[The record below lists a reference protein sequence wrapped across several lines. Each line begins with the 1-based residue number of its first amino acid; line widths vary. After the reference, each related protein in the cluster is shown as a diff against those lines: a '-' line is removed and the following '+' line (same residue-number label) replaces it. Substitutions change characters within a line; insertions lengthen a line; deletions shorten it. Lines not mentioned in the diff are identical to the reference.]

1 VTTDADLEALFNRL
15 ADGLTSEEDERRLAE
30 LLRSNPE
37 VRRAYR
43 EFMAL
48 HSALHWDY
56 AAAALPEPPP
66 PAAVPS
72 PPPARFPRA
81 GWLAAFAAGT
91 LVASAAVAGFFLLRP
106 APRATEPTGPEQV
119 VARPKSDAPKS
130 DAVAALLVDGVSAE
144 FAPGRGPD
152 GVRFG
157 PGDYELVQ
165 GVVHLR
171 FAQGADMVLAA
182 PARIEVAD
190 AQHTRLVSGQV
201 RVVAPPTA
209 KGFTVATRAADYV
222 DLGTEFGLRVD
233 PASGASDLY
242 VFDGQVDVTDPR
254 SGAVRSV
261 TGGKSSRSVDGRP
274 ADAPP
279 LKEGDFPT
287 PGSIGLKRWEQYE
300 QRMREDRTL
309 LAFFSFQRQGD
320 ESVLANAVGG
330 EMGDGRVAGARW
342 TTGRWPGK
350 GALLFDRDTD
360 FAQVTI
366 PGEHQELTVA
376 AWVKVE
382 RIDFVLNAI
391 LNSDGYEPG
400 GVHMQLNRQG
410 FVRGGVIV
418 EGPFQ
423 DTFVGKPVP
432 LGSWVHVA
440 SVISARTRTQQIY
453 VNGALA
459 RERRWQSDV
468 PLKPGSCRVGNWLPD
483 PRDKTRIR
491 ALRGQVDELAV
502 WSRALQKE
510 EVGRLVEAGRP
521 GLLWSKE

>member
-1 VTTDADLEALFNRL
+1 MTTDADLEGLFNRL
-15 ADGLTSEEDERRLAE
+15 ADGLASEADERTLAE
-30 LLRSNPE
+30 LLRVSSE
-37 VRRAYR
+37 ARRAYR

-56 AAAALPEPPP
+56 VAAASPDAPPNS
-66 PAAVPS
+66 PAAPDRS
-72 PPPARFPRA
+72 PRA
-81 GWLAAFAAGT
+81 GWLAAFGAGV
-91 LVASAAVAGFFLLRP
+91 LLASAAAVALFLLRP
-106 APRATEPTGPEQV
+106 VPPAAPEQST
-119 VARPKSDAPKS
+119 APPKPEAPNA
-130 DAVAALLVDGVSAE
+130 DRVAALLVDGVGAE
-144 FAPGRGPD
+144 FAPGRAPD

-157 PGDYELVQ
+157 PGEYELVK
-165 GVVHLR
+165 GIVHLR
-171 FAQGADMVLAA
+171 FAQGADMVLVA
-182 PARIEVAD
+182 PARIEVTD
-190 AQHTRLVSGQV
+190 AQRARLVQGQV
-201 RVVAPPTA
+201 RVIAPPTA

-242 VFDGQVDVTDPR
+242 VFDGQVDVTDPQ

-274 ADAPP
+274 TDAPP

-309 LAFFSFQRQGD
+309 LAFFPFRRQVD
-320 ESVLANAVGG
+320 ESVLANAVEGG
-330 EMGDGRVAGARW
+330 MGDGRIVGARW

-350 GALLFDRDTD
+350 DGLLFDRDAD
-360 FAQVTI
+360 FARVTI
-366 PGEHQELTVA
+366 PGEHPDLTIA

-400 GVHMQLNRQG
+400 GIHFQLNRQG
-410 FVRGGVIV
+410 FPRGGVIV
-418 EGPFQ
+418 AGSFKDP
-423 DTFVGKPVP
+423 FVGKPLP
-432 LGSWVHVA
+432 LGQWVHVA
-440 SVISARTRTQQIY
+440 SVISTRTRSQQIY

-459 RERRWQSDV
+459 RERTWQNDV
-468 PLKPGSCRVGNWLPD
+468 LVRPGACRIGNWLAD
-483 PRDKTRIR
+483 PKDQFPTR
-491 ALRGQVDELAV
+491 ALRGQMDELAV

-521 GLLWSKE
+521 GLLWNKE

>member
-15 ADGLTSEEDERRLAE
+15 ADGLSSEEDERRLAE
-30 LLRSNPE
+30 LLRSDPGA
-37 VRRAYR
+37 RRAYR

-66 PAAVPS
+66 PPAVPS
-72 PPPARFPRA
+72 PPPGSSWRA
-81 GWLAAFAAGT
+81 GWFAAFGAGV
-91 LVASAAVAGFFLLRP
+91 LLASAVAVAVFVLRP
-106 APRATEPTGPEQV
+106 VPPAAPEQ
-119 VARPKSDAPKS
+119 ASSPPKPEVPKA
-130 DAVAALLVDGVSAE
+130 DLVAALLVDGVGAE
-144 FAPGRGPD
+144 FAPGRTPD

-157 PGDYELVQ
+157 PGEYELVK
-165 GVVHLR
+165 GIVHLR
-171 FAQGADMVLAA
+171 FAQGADMVLVA

-190 AQHTRLVSGQV
+190 AQHTRLVSGKV

-209 KGFTVATRAADYV
+209 KGFTVATRAANYV

-261 TGGKSSRSVDGRP
+261 TGGKSARSVDGRP

-309 LAFFSFQRQGD
+309 LAFFPFRRQAD
-320 ESVLANAVGG
+320 ESVLANAVEGG
-330 EMGDGRVAGARW
+330 GMGDGRIVGARW

-350 GALLFDRDTD
+350 DGLLFDRDTD

-366 PGEHQELTVA
+366 PGEHQELTIA

-400 GVHMQLNRQG
+400 GIHFQLNRQG

-418 EGPFQ
+418 AGNFRDP
-423 DTFVGKPVP
+423 FVGKPVP
-432 LGSWVHVA
+432 LGTWAHVA
-440 SVISARTRTQQIY
+440 SVISARTRSQQIY

-459 RERRWQSDV
+459 RERNWQNDTLV
-468 PLKPGSCRVGNWLPD
+468 RPGTCRIGNWLAFPKD
-483 PRDKTRIR
+483 QFPTR
-491 ALRGQVDELAV
+491 ALRGQMDELAV
-502 WSRALQKE
+502 WSRALPKE
-510 EVGRLVEAGRP
+510 EVGRLVEAVRP
-521 GLLWSKE
+521 GLLWNRE